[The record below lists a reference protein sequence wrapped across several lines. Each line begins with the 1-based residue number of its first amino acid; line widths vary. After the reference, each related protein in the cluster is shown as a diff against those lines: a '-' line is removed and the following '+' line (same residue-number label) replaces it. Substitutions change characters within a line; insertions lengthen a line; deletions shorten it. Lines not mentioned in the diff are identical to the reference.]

1 MYFADKFFARI
12 KQNNSN
18 AIITILELTV
28 DETEKKKKKA
38 VGIILCPG
46 VGRQVVGRVFPDAS
60 KNDPWK
66 IESPA
71 TSLRKFQIWRRHMS
85 SVRIFAI
92 CLGHNYR

>member
-12 KQNNSN
+12 KQNNNN

-28 DETEKKKKKA
+28 DEIEKKKA

-46 VGRQVVGRVFPDAS
+46 VGRQVVGRVFPEAS

-85 SVRIFAI
+85 SARNFAI
-92 CLGHNYR
+92 CLGHNYK